1 MRNIFRRAEAEQSS
15 GEIISMQ
22 HSSKASGGMA
32 NTVANNVIMMTKIP
46 TSLQSDSLEKNHT
59 L

>member
-1 MRNIFRRAEAEQSS
+1 MRNIFRRAEPEQTS
-15 GEIISMQ
+15 GDIISMQ

-32 NTVANNVIMMTKIP
+32 TAITNNVFMMTKIP
-46 TSLQSDSLEKNHT
+46 TSLQGDSVEKNHT